1 MIYKK
6 VKKVDEDNYK
16 IVEVEETSEGFK
28 VTNTAVKKSWIKN
41 DIKYL
46 EKELARKKKLL
57 LELK

>member
-6 VKKVDEDNYK
+6 VKKIDDDTYK
-16 IVEVEETSEGFK
+16 IVEVEETSDGFK
-28 VTNTAVKKSWIKN
+28 VTNSAVKKSFIKN

-46 EKELARKKKLL
+46 EKELVRKKKLL